1 MKLNRITLAA
11 TAVVLLI
18 LGMAFNPM
26 SYNEAGNRTV
36 VTRQSGFQ
44 FVKYEAG
51 LFYAGFFAHETEWP
65 NQISVAY
72 NKAERSDELEDNL
85 IEIGTVQIQFG
96 VDATKANVNGITQYI
111 LPTDEKE
118 MIEMHNTHKT
128 PESLVKRRLEP
139 YTRECLQSSAQLMSS
154 EMHYGGGRAQMAQD
168 YLDQLKNGVYLLKTS
183 EQNVYDS
190 IEHVYKRTY
199 QTAMLYDKTGSVK
212 RKFSSIKEYG
222 ITVADAQITN
232 VVYEEAVQKML
243 QKKIAAAT
251 GASVAKQELMTAQQR
266 ALTAKAQGEQK
277 LVEIEY
283 AQRQEQTKQVVAAQ
297 TKVEVAKQD
306 MEQQRIQAQ
315 AAELEAKKVKTLAD
329 AEAYAKQRVMLADGA
344 LDKKL
349 AAYKEVQGYWADA
362 LKGYQ
367 GAIVPQIVS
376 GNSSNGGNG
385 AMNFMEIMSAKAQ
398 RDLMLDLKSK

>member
-1 MKLNRITLAA
+1 MLF
-11 TAVVLLI
+11 AVILLW
-18 LGMAFNPM
+18 ANPL

-36 VTRQSGFQ
+36 VTQQDGNQ

-51 LFYAGFFAHETEWP
+51 MFYAGFFAKETEWP

-111 LPTDEKE
+111 LPVDEKE

-190 IEHVYKRTY
+190 IEQSYKRVY
-199 QTAMLYDKTGSVK
+199 QTAMLYDNRGQVK

-232 VVYEEAVQKML
+232 VQYEDAVQKML

-266 ALTAKAQGEQK
+266 ALTAKAEGEQK

-283 AQRQEQTKQVVAAQ
+283 QQKQEQTKQVVAAETQ
-297 TKVEVAKQD
+297 VELAKQD
-306 MEQQRIQAQ
+306 LAKQEIARQ
-315 AAELEAKKVKTLAD
+315 AAEKEAAKIKTLAD
-329 AEAYAKQRVMLADGA
+329 AEAYARQRVMAADGA

-349 AAYKEVQGYWADA
+349 DAYVKTQAMWAEAFAGYTGS
-362 LKGYQ
+362 L
-367 GAIVPQIVS
+367 VPQIVS
-376 GNSSNGGNG
+376 GSGASSTNGGL
-385 AMNFMEIMSAKAQ
+385 NFMEIMAAKAQ
-398 RDLMLDLKSK
+398 RDLMLDMKNK